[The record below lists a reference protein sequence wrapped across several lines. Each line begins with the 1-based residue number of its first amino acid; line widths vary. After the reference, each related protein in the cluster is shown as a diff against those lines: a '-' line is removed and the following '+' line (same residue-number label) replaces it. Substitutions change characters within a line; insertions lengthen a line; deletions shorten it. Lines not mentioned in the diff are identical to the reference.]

1 VFSFIVSLFFPLFLI
16 FIHFFFYFHFSL
28 SLNLSY
34 RSVYKIISVFQR
46 KKILKSLS
54 ILLLGS
60 ERFLGQKC
68 FNSFLLLL
76 LYGIDDEYVLIRRQS
91 VQIWEKIRKKS
102 IKSGNYPFLR
112 SSLMSVFTDILG
124 KNKTYQKLNSSNNN
138 KEEEKTVTVN
148 FSDFVNGN
156 KENKLQEILK
166 LFLGLGVALGKL
178 V

>member
-1 VFSFIVSLFFPLFLI
+1 
-16 FIHFFFYFHFSL
+16 
-28 SLNLSY
+28 
-34 RSVYKIISVFQR
+34 
-46 KKILKSLS
+46 
-54 ILLLGS
+54 
-60 ERFLGQKC
+60 
-68 FNSFLLLL
+68 
-76 LYGIDDEYVLIRRQS
+76 
-91 VQIWEKIRKKS
+91 
-102 IKSGNYPFLR
+102 
-112 SSLMSVFTDILG
+112 MSVFTDILG